1 MFAATHNADRRMNG
15 APKILVVDD
24 EPVITDTLAA
34 VLRNSGYTVRTA
46 YNANAAIILA
56 KEFAP
61 DLLITDVMM
70 PGMNGI
76 EMAIKIRDMFPRCKV
91 LLFSGQAA
99 TAELLA
105 DANDRGYDFELLAKP
120 IHPEDLLAKLQS

>member
-1 MFAATHNADRRMNG
+1 
-15 APKILVVDD
+15 
-24 EPVITDTLAA
+24 
-34 VLRNSGYTVRTA
+34 
-46 YNANAAIILA
+46 
-56 KEFAP
+56 
-61 DLLITDVMM
+61 M

-76 EMAIKIRDMFPRCKV
+76 EMAITIRDLFPLCKI

-105 DANDRGYDFELLAKP
+105 DAKDRGYDFELLVKP

>member
-1 MFAATHNADRRMNG
+1 MFAATHDGERRMNG
-15 APKILVVDD
+15 AHKILVVDD

-34 VLRNSGYTVRTA
+34 VLRNSGYAVRTA

-56 KEFAP
+56 KEFVP
-61 DLLITDVMM
+61 DLLITDVAM

-76 EMAIKIRDMFPRCKV
+76 EMAITIRNLFPLCQI

-105 DANDRGYDFELLAKP
+105 DAKDRGYDFELLVKP